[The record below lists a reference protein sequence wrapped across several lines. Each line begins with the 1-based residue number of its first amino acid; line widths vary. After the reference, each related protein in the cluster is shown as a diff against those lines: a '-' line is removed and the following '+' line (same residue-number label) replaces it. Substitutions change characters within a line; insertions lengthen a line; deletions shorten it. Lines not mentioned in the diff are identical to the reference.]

1 MKGTAS
7 SVASAEDTELV
18 KSLRAGDPKAFST
31 LVDRHHGTFVRVA
44 MAFVGDRSAAEEVA
58 QDTWMAVLTGLGGFE
73 GRSSLKTWMFRI
85 LTNRA
90 KTRGVRDARSSPSA
104 LDEERDEGLPPAD
117 RFNERGMWASPPRP
131 FGEDTPEKLVLRHE
145 ALSCIEAELARLPA
159 VQRAVLTL
167 RDIEGL
173 DAAEVCNILE
183 IGETNQ
189 RVLLHRARSKVRRAL
204 EEELGTD

>member
-1 MKGTAS
+1 MSPS
-7 SVASAEDTELV
+7 SVSAEDAALIDR
-18 KSLRAGDPKAFST
+18 LRAGDQEAFST
-31 LVDRHHGTFVRVA
+31 LVDRYHGTLVRVA

-58 QDTWMAVLTGLGGFE
+58 QDTWLAVLTGLGSFE
-73 GRSSLKTWMFRI
+73 GRSSFKTWLFRI

-90 KTRGVRDARSSPSA
+90 KTRGVRDARSVPFSS
-104 LDEERDEGLPPAD
+104 LDEEGDEALLPAD

-131 FGEDTPEKLVLRHE
+131 FGEDTPETLALQNE
-145 ALSCIEAELARLPA
+145 ALSCIEAELALLPA
-159 VQRAVLTL
+159 AQRAVLTL

-173 DAAEVCNILE
+173 DAEEVCNILE

-204 EEELGTD
+204 EEKLGTD